1 MRIVQKISQIT
12 IPAIEQQFKVCCEC
26 HSEVVFRCHGHPKPS
41 FAAGDVLV
49 RNRQRYLGDSDHGC
63 GSAGDRRE
71 RWSVADQRESG
82 SGACS
87 SRAFFLLRNVA

>member
-1 MRIVQKISQIT
+1 MGM
-12 IPAIEQQFKVCCEC
+12 F
-26 HSEVVFRCHGHPKPS
+26 F
-41 FAAGDVLV
+41 LV